1 MDIRYVQLKI
11 SLYVITFVYVTK
23 VSYKCDNGGKVQ
35 QAKVS
40 NFTIYFT
47 NFLQVNVISL
57 FLLILTYHRL
67 EAQLLLEVHLL
78 SL

>member
-1 MDIRYVQLKI
+1 
-11 SLYVITFVYVTK
+11 
-23 VSYKCDNGGKVQ
+23 VQ